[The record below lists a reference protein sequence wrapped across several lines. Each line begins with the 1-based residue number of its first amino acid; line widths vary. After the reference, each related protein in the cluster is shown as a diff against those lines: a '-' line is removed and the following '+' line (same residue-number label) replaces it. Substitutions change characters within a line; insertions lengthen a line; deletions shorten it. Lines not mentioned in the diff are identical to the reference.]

1 MFRGQVRA
9 PKLIGRKRNLGWE
22 LHEGK
27 TEMWK
32 REKVWSWQQS
42 RREVEA
48 QTKRN
53 RSLESVTSS

>member
-9 PKLIGRKRNLGWE
+9 CNLIGRKRNLGWRRD
-22 LHEGK
+22 EGK

-32 REKVWSWQQS
+32 REKIWSWQQS

-48 QTKRN
+48 
-53 RSLESVTSS
+53 